1 MKSIN
6 TLTKYIL
13 IFMLLGIGIGFIIN
27 QSFEPKTQQ
36 SWSDNI
42 TLLTDIF
49 LNLIKMVIA
58 PLIFCTLTSGIMKL
72 KDISAIRNIGGRA
85 ISWFIVASVLSIFIG
100 LIMVVLIKP
109 GSGMNLI
116 STNVQSLNIDTN
128 SLSFRSFISHMI
140 PTSIVGAMA
149 SNQILQ
155 IVIFSLFFGIA
166 GASIPQQQNEQLV
179 SLLEAI
185 SNTMLKVTNI
195 VMLFA
200 PFAIFA
206 SISAIIATQG
216 LNVLLNYTQFIF
228 GFYTTILITSLIL
241 IGLGYIFIKQQVVT
255 LVSMLKDPIL
265 IAFSTTSSEAAYPK
279 TLEQLIK
286 FGCSKNLASFVLPL
300 GYSFNLVG
308 SMCYCSFS
316 AMFIAQAYNI
326 SLSNSEIFTLMLT
339 LMLASKGIAGVP
351 RSALVVL
358 AATLP
363 NFHIPA
369 SGILL
374 LMGIDHILDMG
385 RSAINVLGNGITTAV
400 ISHNIEGLPNQD
412 LDLDDPLLEGTKMNG

>member
-1 MKSIN
+1 MKNIN
-6 TLTKYIL
+6 KLTQYIL
-13 IFMLLGIGIGFIIN
+13 IFMILGIGVGFVIN
-27 QSFEPKTQQ
+27 KWFGIASQQ
-36 SWSDNI
+36 IWSENI
-42 TLLTDIF
+42 TLLTDVF

-85 ISWFIVASVLSIFIG
+85 ISWFLVASILSIFIG
-100 LIMVVLIKP
+100 LLMVVLINP
-109 GSGMNLI
+109 GGGMNLI
-116 STNVQSLNIDTN
+116 STDVQSLNVETS
-128 SLSFRSFISHMI
+128 SLSFRAFISHLI

-149 SNQILQ
+149 NNEILQ
-155 IVIFSLFFGIA
+155 IVIFALFFGIA

-179 SLLEAI
+179 SLLEGI

-216 LNVLLNYTQFIF
+216 LDVLLNYTKFIF

-241 IGLGYIFIKQQVVT
+241 ILLGYLFIKEKVFT
-255 LVSMLKDPIL
+255 LASMLKNPIL
-265 IAFSTTSSEAAYPK
+265 VAFSTTSSEAAYPK

-316 AMFIAQAYNI
+316 AMFIAQAYDI
-326 SLSNSEIFTLMLT
+326 QLSNSEIFTLMLT

-363 NFHIPA
+363 SFNIPA

-400 ISHNIEGLPNQD
+400 ISHNVEGLKNPELELEQ
-412 LDLDDPLLEGTKMNG
+412 PLLG